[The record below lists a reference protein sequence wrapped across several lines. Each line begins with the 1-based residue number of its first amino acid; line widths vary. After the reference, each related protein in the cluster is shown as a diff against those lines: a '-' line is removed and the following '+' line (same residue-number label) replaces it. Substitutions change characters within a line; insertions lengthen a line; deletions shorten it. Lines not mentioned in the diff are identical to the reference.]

1 MNELRNSIAELK
13 KYGGGG
19 TTVHLEPNGLTVD
32 NYSITSSNEL
42 IMRLLWKSAAAV
54 ALLLAALPLSA
65 KLNFNIPLP
74 IDLAEA
80 QEFDAKYTNLARV
93 FSKYYGEA
101 MVFSSHLS
109 APIAR
114 DNLGRFPSLYI
125 GLGMGASFGNVGA
138 TKNEVDPSIRS
149 NVPSYLA
156 APNISFNFGM
166 GFTRKWD
173 VRFSFFPNV
182 PIALPASSLGSNT
195 SAEIKFGTYRARMG
209 YHVLE
214 GGFLKTGLTVA
225 GFASYTTGGLSLK
238 QTAQNIESGDVKL
251 TNATS
256 SFSTTWQYLGIGPEV
271 RAWYDLMFF
280 HPFIGYSLG
289 LQMGHYTTGL
299 DVSGTI
305 EVNGT
310 GYGSGSLVIS
320 ERQAAR
326 LLSHRLLFG
335 FEISLFVFEVGV
347 EAQVDLTSGLVGLAF
362 GTAFRF

>member
-1 MNELRNSIAELK
+1 
-13 KYGGGG
+13 
-19 TTVHLEPNGLTVD
+19 
-32 NYSITSSNEL
+32 
-42 IMRLLWKSAAAV
+42 MRLLWKSTATV
-54 ALLLAALPLSA
+54 AMLLTALPLSA
-65 KLNFNIPLP
+65 KLNFNIPVP

-80 QEFDAKYTNLARV
+80 EEFDAKYTNLARA

-101 MVFSSHLS
+101 MVFAAHLS

-125 GLGMGASFGNVGA
+125 GLGLGVSFGRVEA

-173 VRFSFFPNV
+173 FRFSFFPNV
-182 PIALPASSLGSNT
+182 PIALPTSSLGSNT
-195 SAEIKFGTYRARMG
+195 SAEIKFGTYRARAG

-214 GGFLKTGLTVA
+214 GGFLKPGLTVA
-225 GFASYTTGGLSLK
+225 GFASYTTGGLSLS
-238 QTAQNIESGDVKL
+238 QAQDIESGDVKL
-251 TNATS
+251 TNAKT
-256 SFSTTWQYLGIGPEV
+256 SFSTNWQYLGIGPEV

-289 LQMGHYTTGL
+289 FQMGHYTTGL
-299 DVSGTI
+299 DVSGDI
-305 EVNGT
+305 EVNST
-310 GYGSGSLVIS
+310 PYGSGSLVIS

-326 LLSHRLLFG
+326 LISHRLLFG

-362 GTAFRF
+362 GSAFRF